1 MTLIGKVTKVG
12 VMAKT
17 ATVTVSRFVE
27 HPRTH
32 KRIIRSKKYLTH
44 DPQNVLKL
52 DDRVL
57 IKNVPPISARKRFA
71 LEKVLSD
78 APKTTAPTPAP
89 APAAT
94 GTGPA

>member
-44 DPQNVLKL
+44 DPQNILKL

-71 LEKVLSD
+71 LEKVISD
-78 APKTTAPTPAP
+78 TPKTAAPVA
-89 APAAT
+89 AAT
-94 GTGPA
+94 SSETSST